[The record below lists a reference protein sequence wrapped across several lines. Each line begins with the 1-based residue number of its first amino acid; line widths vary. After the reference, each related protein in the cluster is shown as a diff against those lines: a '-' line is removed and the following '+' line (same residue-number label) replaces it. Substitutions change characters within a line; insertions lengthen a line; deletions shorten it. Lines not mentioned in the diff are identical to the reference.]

1 MSKIEKMSIQGI
13 RSFGPDDSDKGII
26 SFFTP
31 LTLILGPNGTGKTTI
46 IECLKYMTTGVMPPG
61 SKGGAFIHDPKVAH
75 ERQVKAQI
83 RLQFRDVTNNRMVIQ
98 RIMEATQK
106 VKKIEMKTLDG
117 VITCYDV
124 NGEKKS
130 ISSKCAEIDREMITS
145 LGVSKPVLENV
156 IFCHQEDSNWPLSE
170 GKALK
175 EKFDA
180 IFASTRYVKA
190 LETIRKVKQTQDQD
204 LKLYKQEVTHLKQL
218 KDKSEQLEADKNERE
233 TKMMAC
239 RESVEK
245 IESKLRPVIE
255 KLDQIGNQSD
265 KIYKIQTNIEK
276 HRSEMKM
283 MEGSAADLREQIKNE
298 FQGSVEELK
307 RKIAEFENMVQERQE
322 TMEQFQLAQRDL
334 NKELEKLGQER
345 GDLLMEV
352 GKLEQESERYKG
364 NMKRR
369 DEEIKK
375 LATKYDIEGYRKG
388 ELTDE
393 QYRTFMDIIKTK
405 IESLLEEGKK
415 VKVEFDEKDSNMQQK
430 LDDVRD
436 KKTKLEQNERLKK
449 DLITENTQK
458 IRQINQKLSEVE
470 ASAGRRDQITR
481 ELKRAEFELAKTEK
495 TVDVNKIKQEIECLS
510 KEKSKLDATISD
522 LSSEMNRL
530 HLQSSARAQLDV
542 LKKDKVTKEEQIRRL
557 RAKQED
563 TLTYLLGHVPARNV
577 RGELDEYIGKQTDS
591 VKRLSQDIQKI
602 KSVLSSK
609 EAEKKMLGESL
620 KKKEAELKNVEEKV
634 FSVCGSQNFDEGLSS
649 LQEKMSTAQDQR
661 GSLLGA
667 EHFFQKYVNDLE
679 KQEPCCPLCHR
690 EFDTDQEVKELI
702 IELKNKLRMVPSKLV
717 KTEKDLD
724 EYRTK
729 YDAMMQLKPLKENI
743 TVLEDQEVPELKNK
757 LKKINEDISRLRE
770 DVQTKEDDLHVQEQD
785 DETAKQIQP
794 DIVMMDRY
802 QGEVTELE
810 KKISTEGA
818 KLSGGDSDRSLQD
831 VINEKEDLQMK
842 VDSSN
847 KQLESMRQKINLHTE
862 QVQQLKSDVNK
873 LTSEKLQIDS
883 DLQQRYKLEEDKAKL
898 LSENDQYGKEV
909 TESQDQIKPLQTQ
922 LEKLRK
928 EKEKILQD
936 KEERME
942 YMKNEVDKVKND
954 TAKVKNVNLEIK
966 SYNQSGKADTLA
978 DNKNR
983 LNKITEK
990 AAKKEEELKDTA
1002 DSLNEL
1008 RDELAKNT
1016 ERERELTDN
1025 LRLRRHLQDIEDKKK
1040 SIEELEQELGGIDA
1054 KHLERERRRLLAE
1067 QQEFLR
1073 EKQMSE
1079 NRKMALH
1086 GELSSIVNELKSEMY
1101 KNAGIKYRDKM
1112 IILKTTELASSDL
1125 EKYYKALDKAI
1136 MSYHNMK
1143 MDEINKI
1150 IRELWRNTYKGNDI
1164 ETIEIRSD
1172 EDEAGLMKT
1181 RRTYNYRVVMIKG
1194 DTALD
1199 MRGRCSAGQK
1209 VLASLIIRMA
1219 LAETFCLNCGI
1230 LALDEPT
1237 TNLDRENIESLALAL
1252 VEIIKSRSSQKNFQL
1267 VVITHDEDFVELLGR
1282 SDYVDEFW
1290 KVRKD
1295 ANACSKLVKA
1305 KVEDLHSR

>member
-1 MSKIEKMSIQGI
+1 MSIQGI
-13 RSFGPDDSDKGII
+13 RSFGPDDKDKGII
-26 SFFTP
+26 SFFMP

-106 VKKIEMKTLDG
+106 LKKIEMKTLDG
-117 VITCYDV
+117 VITRYDV

-130 ISSKCAEIDREMITS
+130 IGSKCAEIDREMITS

-190 LETIRKVKQTQDQD
+190 LETIRKVKQMQDQE

-233 TKMMAC
+233 TKMMVC

-265 KIYKIQTNIEK
+265 KIYKIQTSIEK
-276 HRSEMKM
+276 HRSEMNM
-283 MEGSAADLREQIKNE
+283 MENSATELRGQIKNE
-298 FQGSVEELK
+298 FQGSVEELQK
-307 RKIAEFENMVQERQE
+307 KIAEFGNMVQERQE
-322 TMEQFQLAQRDL
+322 TMEQFQMLQREL
-334 NKELEKLGQER
+334 NKELEKLGQEK
-345 GDLLMEV
+345 GNLLMEV
-352 GKLEQESERYKG
+352 GKLEQESERYKE

-369 DEEIKK
+369 DNEIKK
-375 LATKYDIEGYRKG
+375 LSTKYDIEGYSRG
-388 ELTDE
+388 SLSDE
-393 QYRTFMDIIKTK
+393 QYRAFMDLIRGK
-405 IESLLEEGKK
+405 IETLLEDGKK
-415 VKVEFDEKDSNMQQK
+415 VKMEFEDKDANMQQK

-436 KKTKLEQNERLKK
+436 KKTKLEQNERLKR
-449 DLITENTQK
+449 DLMTENTQK
-458 IRQINQKLSEVE
+458 IKQLNKKLSEVE

-481 ELKRAEFELAKTEK
+481 DLKRAEFELSKAEK
-495 TVDVNKIKQEIECLS
+495 TVDVSKVKQEIESLS
-510 KEKSKLDATISD
+510 KEKSKLDANISE

-563 TLTYLLGHVPARNV
+563 TLTYLLGHMPARNV
-577 RGELDEYIGKQTDS
+577 RGELDEYIGKQTES
-591 VKRLSQDIQKI
+591 VKRLNQEIQKS
-602 KSVLSSK
+602 KSALSSR
-609 EAEKKMLGESL
+609 EAEKKMIGETL
-620 KKKEAELKNVEEKV
+620 KKKEEELKNVEEKI
-634 FSVCGSQNFDEGLSS
+634 FSVCGSQNFDDGLSS
-649 LQEKMSTAQDQR
+649 LQEKMSSAQDQR

-702 IELKNKLRMVPSKLV
+702 IELKNKLRMVPSKLL

-743 TVLEDQEVPELKNK
+743 TTLEDKEVPELKNK
-757 LKKINEDISRLRE
+757 LKKINEDITKLRE
-770 DVQTKEDDLHVQEQD
+770 DIQTKEEDLHTQEQD
-785 DETAKQIQP
+785 DESAKQIQP

-818 KLSGGDSDRSLQD
+818 KLSGGDSDRTLQD
-831 VINEKEDLQMK
+831 VINEKEDLQLK

-847 KQLESMRQKINLHTE
+847 KQLDSLRQKINLYTE
-862 QVQQLKSDVNK
+862 EVQRLKSEVNQ

-883 DLQQRYKLEEDKAKL
+883 DLQQRNKLEEDKAKS
-898 LSENDQYGKEV
+898 LSENDQYNKEIM
-909 TESQDQIKPLQTQ
+909 ESRDQIKPLQNQ
-922 LEKLRK
+922 LEKLKR
-928 EKEKILQD
+928 EKEKILQE
-936 KEERME
+936 KEEQME
-942 YMKNEVDKVKND
+942 HMKNEVDKVKND

-966 SYNQSGKADTLA
+966 NYNQSGKAELLEE
-978 DNKNR
+978 NKKR
-983 LNKITEK
+983 LTQIEEK
-990 AAKKEEELKDTA
+990 AAEKEEESKDYTA
-1002 DSLNEL
+1002 SLNKL
-1008 RDELAKNT
+1008 RDELAKNA

-1025 LRLRRHLQDIEDKKK
+1025 LRLRRHLQDIEKKK
-1040 SIEELEQELGGIDA
+1040 ESIAKLESELGGIDA
-1054 KHLERERRRLLAE
+1054 KHLERERRRLMAE
-1067 QQEFLR
+1067 QQELLK
-1073 EKQMSE
+1073 EKQLSE
-1079 NRKMALH
+1079 NRRMALH
-1086 GELSSIVNELKSEMY
+1086 GELSSLLSELKSDMY
-1101 KNAGIKYRDKM
+1101 KNAGTKFRDKM
-1112 IILKTTELASSDL
+1112 IVLKTTELASSDL

-1172 EDEAGLMKT
+1172 EDEAGLMKA

-1305 KVEDLHSR
+1305 RVEDLHSR

>member
-1 MSKIEKMSIQGI
+1 MSRIEKMSIQGI
-13 RSFGPDDSDKGII
+13 RSFGPEDSDKGII

-61 SKGGAFIHDPKVAH
+61 SKGGAFIHDPKVAQ

-106 VKKIEMKTLDG
+106 LKKIEMKTLDG
-117 VITCYDV
+117 VITRYDV

-190 LETIRKVKQTQDQD
+190 LETIRKLKQTQDQE

-239 RESVEK
+239 RETVEK
-245 IESKLRPVIE
+245 IEAKLQPVIE

-265 KIYKIQTNIEK
+265 KIYRIQTKIEK
-276 HRSEMKM
+276 YRSEMKM
-283 MEGSAADLREQIKNE
+283 MENSATELRSQIKNE
-298 FQGSVEELK
+298 FQGSMEELK
-307 RKIAEFENMVQERQE
+307 KAIAEFENMVQERQE
-322 TMEQFQLAQRDL
+322 TVEQFQLLQREL

-345 GDLLMEV
+345 GNLLMEV
-352 GKLEQESERYKG
+352 GKLEQESERYKD
-364 NMKRR
+364 NMKKR
-369 DEEIKK
+369 DAEIKK
-375 LATKYDIEGYRKG
+375 LATKYDIEGYSRG
-388 ELTDE
+388 EMSDE
-393 QYRTFMDIIKTK
+393 QYRAFMDIMRTK
-405 IESLLEEGKK
+405 IETLLEDGKT
-415 VKVEFDEKDSNMQQK
+415 VKADYEEKDTSMQQR
-430 LDDVRD
+430 LDEVRD
-436 KKTKLEQNERLKK
+436 KKTKLEQNERLKTN
-449 DLITENTQK
+449 LMTENTQK
-458 IRQINQKLSEVE
+458 IKQINKKLSEVE
-470 ASAGRRDQITR
+470 ASAGRRDQINR
-481 ELKRAEFELAKTEK
+481 DLKRAEHELSTTEK
-495 TVDVNKIKQEIECLS
+495 SVNVNEIKEKIESLS
-510 KEKSKLDATISD
+510 KEKSKLDAIISD

-530 HLQSSARAQLDV
+530 HLQSSARAQLEV
-542 LKKDKVTKEEQIRRL
+542 LKKDKTAKEEQIRRL

-563 TLTYLLGHVPARNV
+563 TLKHLLGHMPARNV
-577 RGELDEYIGKQTDS
+577 RGELDEYIGEQTES
-591 VKRLSQDIQKI
+591 VKRLSQEIQAS
-602 KSVLSSK
+602 KSKLSSK
-609 EAEKKMLGESL
+609 EAEKKMIGETL
-620 KKKEAELKNVEEKV
+620 KKKEEEFKNVEERI
-634 FSVCGSQNFDEGLSS
+634 FSVCGSQNFDEGLAS

-667 EHFFQKYVNDLE
+667 EHFFQKYVSDLE
-679 KQEPCCPLCHR
+679 KQDPCCPLCHR

-702 IELKNKLRMVPSKLV
+702 IELKNKLRMVPSKLQ
-717 KTEKDLD
+717 KSEKDLD

-729 YDAMMQLKPLKENI
+729 YDAMNQLKPLKENI
-743 TVLEDQEVPELKNK
+743 AVLENKELPQLKNK
-757 LKKINEDISRLRE
+757 LKQINEEITKLRE
-770 DVQTKEDDLHVQEQD
+770 DIQTKEEELSIQEQD
-785 DETAKQIQP
+785 DEMAKQIQP

-810 KKISTEGA
+810 KKIATESA
-818 KLSGGDSDRSLQD
+818 KLSGGDSDRTLQD

-842 VDSSN
+842 VDSCN
-847 KQLESMRQKINLHTE
+847 KQLDSLRQKLNLHSDE
-862 QVQQLKSDVNK
+862 VQRLKSEVNRLK
-873 LTSEKLQIDS
+873 EEKLQIDS
-883 DLQQRYKLEEDKAKL
+883 DLQQRYKLEEDKATL
-898 LSENDQYGKEV
+898 LNENDQHEKEIM
-909 TESQDQIKPLQTQ
+909 ESKEQIRPLQIQ
-922 LEKLRK
+922 LEKLKK
-928 EKEKILQD
+928 EKDQLLQQ
-936 KEERME
+936 KEEHME
-942 YMKNEVDKVKND
+942 QMKNEVDKVKND
-954 TAKVKNVNLEIK
+954 TAKVKNINLEIK
-966 SYNQSGKADTLA
+966 SYIQSGKAETLA
-978 DNKNR
+978 RNKER
-983 LNKITEK
+983 LTQIEDK
-990 AAKKEEELKDTA
+990 AGKKEEEQRDYTE
-1002 DSLNEL
+1002 SLNKL

-1025 LRLRRHLQDIEDKKK
+1025 LRLRRHLKDIEKVKEN
-1040 SIEELEQELGGIDA
+1040 IEEQEKELGGIDA
-1054 KHLERERRRLLAE
+1054 KHLERERRRLLRE
-1067 QQEFLR
+1067 QEELQK

-1079 NRKMALH
+1079 NRRIALH
-1086 GELSSIVNELKSEMY
+1086 GEFSSITNELKSEMY
-1101 KNAGIKYRDKM
+1101 KNAATKYRDKM

-1150 IRELWRNTYKGNDI
+1150 IRELWRNTYRGNDI

-1172 EDEAGLMKT
+1172 DDDAGLTKT
-1181 RRTYNYRVVMIKG
+1181 RRTYNYRVVMLKG

-1295 ANACSKLVKA
+1295 INACSKLVKA

>member
-1 MSKIEKMSIQGI
+1 MSIQGI
-13 RSFGPDDSDKGII
+13 RSFGPDDKDKGII
-26 SFFTP
+26 SFFMP

-106 VKKIEMKTLDG
+106 LKKIEMKTLDG
-117 VITCYDV
+117 VITRYDV

-130 ISSKCAEIDREMITS
+130 IGSKCAEIDREMITS

-190 LETIRKVKQTQDQD
+190 LETIRKVKQMQDQE

-233 TKMMAC
+233 TKMMVC

-265 KIYKIQTNIEK
+265 KIYKIQTSIEK
-276 HRSEMKM
+276 HRSEMNM
-283 MEGSAADLREQIKNE
+283 MENSATELRGQIKNE
-298 FQGSVEELK
+298 FQGSVEELQK
-307 RKIAEFENMVQERQE
+307 KIAEFGNMVQERQE
-322 TMEQFQLAQRDL
+322 TMEQFQMLQREL
-334 NKELEKLGQER
+334 NKELEKLGQEK
-345 GDLLMEV
+345 GNLLMEV
-352 GKLEQESERYKG
+352 GKLEQESERYKE

-369 DEEIKK
+369 DDEIKK
-375 LATKYDIEGYRKG
+375 LSTKYDIEGYSRG
-388 ELTDE
+388 SLSDE
-393 QYRTFMDIIKTK
+393 QYRAFMDLIRGK
-405 IESLLEEGKK
+405 IETLLEDGKK
-415 VKVEFDEKDSNMQQK
+415 VKMEFEDKDANMQQK

-436 KKTKLEQNERLKK
+436 KKTKLEQNERLKR
-449 DLITENTQK
+449 DLMTENTQK
-458 IRQINQKLSEVE
+458 IKQLNKKLSEVE

-481 ELKRAEFELAKTEK
+481 DLKRAEFELSKAEK
-495 TVDVNKIKQEIECLS
+495 TVDVSKVKQEIESLS
-510 KEKSKLDATISD
+510 KETSKLDANISE

-563 TLTYLLGHVPARNV
+563 TLTYLLGHMPARNV
-577 RGELDEYIGKQTDS
+577 RGELDEYIGKQTES
-591 VKRLSQDIQKI
+591 VKRLNQEIQKS
-602 KSVLSSK
+602 KSALSSR
-609 EAEKKMLGESL
+609 EAEKKMIGETL
-620 KKKEAELKNVEEKV
+620 KKKEEELKNVEEKI
-634 FSVCGSQNFDEGLSS
+634 FSVCGSQNFDDGLSS
-649 LQEKMSTAQDQR
+649 LQEKMSSAQDQR

-702 IELKNKLRMVPSKLV
+702 IELKNKLRMVPSKLT

-743 TVLEDQEVPELKNK
+743 TTLEDKEVPELKNK
-757 LKKINEDISRLRE
+757 LKKINEDITKLRE
-770 DVQTKEDDLHVQEQD
+770 DIQTKEEDLHTQEQD
-785 DETAKQIQP
+785 DESAKQIQP

-818 KLSGGDSDRSLQD
+818 KLSGGDSDRTLQD
-831 VINEKEDLQMK
+831 VINEKEDLQLK

-847 KQLESMRQKINLHTE
+847 KQLDSLRQKINLYTE
-862 QVQQLKSDVNK
+862 EVQRLKSEVNQ

-883 DLQQRYKLEEDKAKL
+883 DLQQRNKLEEDKAKF
-898 LSENDQYGKEV
+898 LSENDQYNKEIM
-909 TESQDQIKPLQTQ
+909 ESRDQIKPLQNQ
-922 LEKLRK
+922 LEKLKR
-928 EKEKILQD
+928 EKEKILQE
-936 KEERME
+936 KEEQME
-942 YMKNEVDKVKND
+942 HMKNEVDKVKND

-966 SYNQSGKADTLA
+966 NYNQSGKAELLVE
-978 DNKNR
+978 NKKR
-983 LNKITEK
+983 LTQIEEK
-990 AAKKEEELKDTA
+990 AAEKEEESKDYTA
-1002 DSLNEL
+1002 SLNKL
-1008 RDELAKNT
+1008 RDELAKNA

-1025 LRLRRHLQDIEDKKK
+1025 LRLRRHLQDIEKKK
-1040 SIEELEQELGGIDA
+1040 ESIAKLESELGGIDA
-1054 KHLERERRRLLAE
+1054 KHLERERRRLMAE
-1067 QQEFLR
+1067 QQELLK
-1073 EKQMSE
+1073 EKQLSE
-1079 NRKMALH
+1079 NRRMALH
-1086 GELSSIVNELKSEMY
+1086 GELSSLLSELKSDMY
-1101 KNAGIKYRDKM
+1101 KNAGTKFRDKM
-1112 IILKTTELASSDL
+1112 IVLKTTELASSDL

-1172 EDEAGLMKT
+1172 EDEAGLMKA

-1305 KVEDLHSR
+1305 RVEDLHSR